1 MIVLYPLYFIRD
13 LQSMRAKTKSGS
25 QDGLKSA
32 VHSILWVS
40 VDGEIRLKPTA
51 KHCLIS
57 IVSLVSDTVSVE
69 NVSST
74 ETLPTEELAPEINQT
89 DNNALL
95 VSAEKVKMKV
105 VSEILPPKV

>member
-1 MIVLYPLYFIRD
+1 
-13 LQSMRAKTKSGS
+13 MRAKTKSGS

-32 VHSILWVS
+32 VQSTLWVS

-74 ETLPTEELAPEINQT
+74 ETLPTEGLAPEINQT
-89 DNNALL
+89 DDNALL
-95 VSAEKVKMKV
+95 VSEEKVKMKV
-105 VSEILPPKV
+105 ASEILPPKV